1 MTSQKTILMSI
12 GTDRTPTRRDIFAT
26 PRLSLRQKNR
36 GETMDFSEYGAVD
49 ALGLAAL
56 IAARK
61 VSPREVMDAAIA
73 RAQGVNP
80 KINAIVFADYDG
92 GRDAVRSKARKGM
105 FAGVPMLLK
114 DMRANVVGWP
124 TRSGS
129 RYVPAIPA
137 TFESTIVTR
146 FKAAGLIP
154 IGKTNVPEFGILPTT
169 ESKLYG
175 AARNPWNLA
184 HSTGGSSGGSAAAV
198 AAGIVPIAHA
208 TDGGGSIRIPASA
221 CGLVGLK
228 STRGRI
234 TQGPEAADATS
245 GLSMDGVVT
254 KSVRD
259 TAAAL
264 DAVCGIDYGDPYF
277 APPPEGSY
285 LEGIKRKGK
294 RLRIAVSTRMMNGVA
309 HDPQVTAAV
318 KNTAKLCE
326 SLGHHVEETD
336 PPIDAGALIGA
347 FSTIWA
353 ANVAYSLTLL
363 QQQTGIAPSLDVVE
377 GLTMGLYELGRHV
390 TAVQQTM
397 ARQTMMRA
405 GRQIAAWHETYDVW
419 LTATLGRAPMKL
431 GTIDIDETDLQK
443 GFAPNF
449 GYVPFTSMQNATG
462 TPGINLPL
470 NWSAEGLPLGVQFT
484 ARAGGEMTLLKL
496 AAELEKA
503 APWAH
508 RYSQMRI

>member
-1 MTSQKTILMSI
+1 
-12 GTDRTPTRRDIFAT
+12 
-26 PRLSLRQKNR
+26 
-36 GETMDFSEYGAVD
+36 MDPAQYASCD

-56 IAARK
+56 IKAKKIKA
-61 VSPREVMDAAIA
+61 SEAIEAAIA
-73 RAQGVNP
+73 LAEARNP
-80 KINAIVFADYDG
+80 ELNAIVFADYDG
-92 GRDAVRSKARKGM
+92 ARATAKGRRANGA

-124 TRSGS
+124 TRAGS
-129 RYVPAIPA
+129 RYVPSAPA
-137 TFESTIVTR
+137 QVESNTVAR
-146 FKAAGLIP
+146 FCAAGLIP
-154 IGKTNVPEFGILPTT
+154 LGKTNVPEFGILPTT

-175 AARNPWNLA
+175 PAHNPWNLA

-228 STRGRI
+228 ATRGRVS
-234 TQGPEAADATS
+234 QGPEVADATS
-245 GLSMDGVVT
+245 GLSIDGVVT

-264 DAVCGIDYGDPYF
+264 DALCGIDYGDPYF

-285 LEGIKRKGK
+285 LEGIKRKPK
-294 RLRIAVSTRMMNGVA
+294 RLRIAVSTKMLNGTA
-309 HDPQVTAAV
+309 HDAQVTAAV
-318 KNTAKLCE
+318 RATAKLCE
-326 SLGHHVEETD
+326 DLGHDVELTD
-336 PPIDAGALIGA
+336 PPLDAGALVSA
-347 FSTIWA
+347 FSAIWA
-353 ANVAYSLTLL
+353 ANVTYTLTLL
-363 QQQTGIAPSLDVVE
+363 ERQTGMAPSLDVVE
-377 GLTMGLYELGRHV
+377 GLTLGLHEIGKAI
-390 TAVQQTM
+390 TAVQLTD

-405 GRQIAAWHETYDVW
+405 GRKIAAWHETYDVW
-419 LTATLGRAPMKL
+419 LTATLGRPPMKL
-431 GTIDIDETDLQK
+431 GTLDIDETDVRK

-470 NWSAEGLPLGVQFT
+470 NWSKDGLPLGVQFT

-496 AAELEKA
+496 AAELERA
-503 APWAH
+503 RPWAH
-508 RYSQMRI
+508 RYAQMRI

>member
-1 MTSQKTILMSI
+1 MEFEAYAS
-12 GTDRTPTRRDIFAT
+12 
-26 PRLSLRQKNR
+26 
-36 GETMDFSEYGAVD
+36 YD

-56 IAARK
+56 IKAKKIKPA
-61 VSPREVMDAAIA
+61 EVMETAIA
-73 RAQGVNP
+73 RAETLNP
-80 KINAIVFADYDG
+80 ALNAIVFADYDG
-92 GRDAVRSKARKGM
+92 ARTAAKGKPAKGV

-129 RYVPAIPA
+129 RYVPAVAA
-137 TFESTIVTR
+137 TVESGTVTR

-154 IGKTNVPEFGILPTT
+154 FGKTNVPEFGILPTT
-169 ESKLYG
+169 ESRLYG
-175 AARNPWNLA
+175 PARNPWNRE

-234 TQGPEAADATS
+234 SQGPEAADATS

-254 KSVRD
+254 RSVRD

-264 DAVCGIDYGDPYF
+264 DALCGIDYGDPYW

-294 RLRIAVSTRMMNGVA
+294 RLRIAVSTKMMNGTP
-309 HDPQVTAAV
+309 HDPEVTAAV
-318 KNTAKLCE
+318 KRTAKLCE
-326 SLGHHVEETD
+326 SLGHHVEVTD
-336 PPIDAGALIGA
+336 PPVNASELVGA
-347 FSTIWA
+347 FSTIWS
-353 ANVAYSLTLL
+353 ANVAYGLAMLERM
-363 QQQTGIAPSLDVVE
+363 TGLAPSLQLVE
-377 GLTMGLYELGRHV
+377 GLTWGLYEMGKTV
-390 TAVQQTM
+390 SAVQLTE

-405 GRQIAAWHETYDVW
+405 GRVIAKWHETHDCW
-419 LTATLGRAPMKL
+419 LTATLGRPPMKL
-431 GTIDIDETDLQK
+431 GTIDIDETDVQK

-470 NWSAEGLPLGVQFT
+470 NWSKDGLPIGVQFT

-508 RYSQMRI
+508 RYSQVRI

>member
-1 MTSQKTILMSI
+1 MTIAGYEK
-12 GTDRTPTRRDIFAT
+12 
-26 PRLSLRQKNR
+26 
-36 GETMDFSEYGAVD
+36 YD

-56 IAARK
+56 VARKK
-61 VSPREVMDAAIA
+61 VSPREVMEEAIA
-73 RAQGVNP
+73 RAEALNP
-80 KINAIVFADYDG
+80 KLNAIVFKGYDG
-92 GRDAVRSKARKGM
+92 ARAAAKGKLPKGA
-105 FAGVPMLLK
+105 FTGVPMLLK

-129 RYVPAIPA
+129 RYVPATAA
-137 TFESTIVTR
+137 TEDSNTVTR

-154 IGKTNVPEFGILPTT
+154 FGKTNVPEFGILPTT
-169 ESKLYG
+169 ECKLYG
-175 AARNPWNLA
+175 PAHNPWNLA
-184 HSTGGSSGGSAAAV
+184 HSPGGSSGGSAAAV

-228 STRGRI
+228 SSRGRI
-234 TQGPEAADATS
+234 SQGPEAADATS

-264 DAVCGIDYGDPYF
+264 DALCVADYGDPYF

-285 LEGIKRKGK
+285 LEGIRRKPR
-294 RLRIAVSTRMMNGVA
+294 RLRIAVSTKMMNGTA
-309 HDPQVTAAV
+309 HDPEVTAAV
-318 KNTAKLCE
+318 KKTAKLCE
-326 SLGHHVEETD
+326 SLGHIVEEAD
-336 PPIDAGALIGA
+336 PPLDAGALIAA

-353 ANVAYSLTLL
+353 ANVAYSIEVLR
-363 QQQTGIAPSLDVVE
+363 QQTGKTPSLDLVE
-377 GLTMGLYELGRHV
+377 GLTMGLYEMGKPI

-405 GRQIAAWHETYDVW
+405 GRQIAKWHETYDVW
-419 LTATLGRAPMKL
+419 LTATLGRPPMKL
-431 GTIDIDETDLQK
+431 GTIDIDETDVQK

-470 NWSAEGLPLGVQFT
+470 NWSRDGLPLGVQFT
-484 ARAGGEMTLLKL
+484 ARNGGEMTLLKL

-503 APWAH
+503 SPWAH
-508 RYSQMRI
+508 RYADVRI

>member
-1 MTSQKTILMSI
+1 MNI
-12 GTDRTPTRRDIFAT
+12 G
-26 PRLSLRQKNR
+26 
-36 GETMDFSEYGAVD
+36 EYASCD

-56 IAARK
+56 IRAKK
-61 VSPREVMDAAIA
+61 VKPSEVMDAAIA
-73 RAQGVNP
+73 LAERLNP
-80 KINAIVFADYDG
+80 KLDAIVFADYDG
-92 GRDAVRSKARKGM
+92 ARVAAKGKLGRGA
-105 FAGVPMLLK
+105 FTGVPVLLK

-129 RYVPAIPA
+129 RYVPATPA
-137 TFESTIVTR
+137 TVESTTVTR

-154 IGKTNVPEFGILPTT
+154 MGKTNVPEFGILPTT
-169 ESKLYG
+169 ECKLYG
-175 AARNPWNLA
+175 PARNPWNLA

-234 TQGPEAADATS
+234 TQGPEAGDATS
-245 GLSMDGVVT
+245 GLSIDGVVT

-264 DAVCGIDYGDPYF
+264 DALCGIDYGDPYF

-285 LEGIKRKGK
+285 LEGIKRRPR
-294 RLRIAVSTRMMNGVA
+294 RLRIAVSTRMMNGTP
-309 HDPQVTAAV
+309 HDPEVTAAV
-318 KNTAKLCE
+318 KKTAKLCE
-326 SLGHHVEETD
+326 SLGHAVEETD
-336 PPIDAGALIGA
+336 PPLNAGELIGA
-347 FSTIWA
+347 FSTVWC
-353 ANVAYSLTLL
+353 ANVAHGLTML
-363 QQQTGIAPSLDVVE
+363 QRQTGIAPSLDVVE
-377 GLTMGLYELGRHV
+377 GLTLGLHEMGLKV
-390 TAVQQTM
+390 SAVQLTE
-397 ARQTMMRA
+397 ARQAMMRA
-405 GRQIAAWHETYDVW
+405 GRIVAKWHETYDVW
-419 LTATLGRAPMKL
+419 LTATLGRPPMKL
-431 GTIDIDETDLQK
+431 GTIDIDETDVQK

-449 GYVPFTSMQNATG
+449 GYVPFTSMQNSTG

-470 NWSAEGLPLGVQFT
+470 NWSKDGLPIGVQFT

-503 APWAH
+503 APWAD
-508 RYSQMRI
+508 RYSKLRI

>member
-1 MTSQKTILMSI
+1 MSF
-12 GTDRTPTRRDIFAT
+12 P
-26 PRLSLRQKNR
+26 
-36 GETMDFSEYGAVD
+36 EYAAYD

-56 IAARK
+56 IKARK
-61 VSPREVMDAAIA
+61 VKPSEVMDAALA
-73 RAQGVNP
+73 RAEALNP
-80 KINAIVFADYDG
+80 SLNVIVFSDPDCA
-92 GRDAVRSKARKGM
+92 RVAARERRSKGV

-114 DMRANVVGWP
+114 DMRANVAGWP

-129 RYVPAIPA
+129 RFVPPTRASV
-137 TFESTIVTR
+137 ESTTVTR

-154 IGKTNVPEFGILPTT
+154 FGKTNVPELGILPTT

-175 AARNPWNLA
+175 PAHNPWNLA
-184 HSTGGSSGGSAAAV
+184 HSTGGSSGGSAGAV

-228 STRGRI
+228 ATRGRI
-234 TQGPEAADATS
+234 SQGPETADATS
-245 GLSMDGVVT
+245 GLSIDGVVT

-264 DAVCGIDYGDPYF
+264 DALCGIDYGDPYF

-285 LEGIKRKGK
+285 LDGIKRKPK
-294 RLRIAVSTRMMNGVA
+294 RLRIAMSTRMMNGTP
-309 HDPQVTAAV
+309 HDPEVTAAV
-318 KNTAKLCE
+318 KKTAKLCE
-326 SLGHHVEETD
+326 SLGHTVEETD
-336 PPIDAGALIGA
+336 PPIDAGALVGA
-347 FSTIWA
+347 FSTVWA
-353 ANVAYSLTLL
+353 ANVAYALTVISR
-363 QQQTGIAPSLDVVE
+363 QTGKSPSLDVVE
-377 GLTMGLYELGRHV
+377 GLTWGLYEMGMRV
-390 TAVQQTM
+390 SAVELTE

-405 GRQIAAWHETYDVW
+405 GRQIAAWHETHDVW
-419 LTATLGRAPMKL
+419 LTATLGRPPMKL
-431 GTIDIDETDLQK
+431 GTIDIDETDLRK

-470 NWSAEGLPLGVQFT
+470 NWSKDGLPLGVQFT

-496 AAELEKA
+496 AAELERA
-503 APWAH
+503 APWAN
-508 RYSQMRI
+508 RYAKLRI

>member
-1 MTSQKTILMSI
+1 MSFQEYASQ
-12 GTDRTPTRRDIFAT
+12 
-26 PRLSLRQKNR
+26 
-36 GETMDFSEYGAVD
+36 D

-56 IAARK
+56 VKSRK
-61 VSPREVMDAAIA
+61 IKPAEILEAAIA
-73 RAQGVNP
+73 RADAVNP
-80 KINAIVFADYDG
+80 KLNAIIFSAYDEARAAAKG
-92 GRDAVRSKARKGM
+92 KPSKGA

-129 RYVPAIPA
+129 RYVPATPA
-137 TFESTIVTR
+137 VLESTIVTR

-154 IGKTNVPEFGILPTT
+154 FGKTNVPEFGILPTS
-169 ESKLYG
+169 ESRLYG
-175 AARNPWNLA
+175 AARNPWNLE
-184 HSTGGSSGGSAAAV
+184 HSAGGSSGGSAAAV

-228 STRGRI
+228 SSRGRI

-254 KSVRD
+254 RSVRD

-264 DAVCGIDYGDPYF
+264 DAVCGLDYGDPYF

-285 LEGIKRKGK
+285 LDGIKRKPR
-294 RLRIAVSTRMMNGVA
+294 RLRIAVSLKMMNGTA
-309 HDPQVTAAV
+309 HDPEVTAAV
-318 KNTAKLCE
+318 KATAKLCE
-326 SLGHHVEETD
+326 SLGHHVEVAD
-336 PPIDAGALIGA
+336 PPVDAGALVGA
-347 FSTIWA
+347 FSTIWC
-353 ANVAYSLTLL
+353 ANVAYQIETLRQL
-363 QQQTGIAPSLDVVE
+363 TGIEPSLDNIE
-377 GLTMGLYELGRHV
+377 GLTMGLYEIGRAV
-390 TAVQQTM
+390 SAVQQTM

-405 GRQIAAWHETYDVW
+405 GRQMAKWHETHDCW
-419 LTATLGRAPMKL
+419 LTATLGRPPMTL
-431 GTIDIDETDLQK
+431 GTIDIDETDIQK

-449 GYVPFTSMQNATG
+449 GYVPFTSMQNSTG

-470 NWSAEGLPLGVQFT
+470 NWSKSGLPLGVQFT

-503 APWAH
+503 SPWAH
-508 RYSQMRI
+508 RYSQIRI

>member
-1 MTSQKTILMSI
+1 MTISDY
-12 GTDRTPTRRDIFAT
+12 GT
-26 PRLSLRQKNR
+26 
-36 GETMDFSEYGAVD
+36 YD

-56 IAARK
+56 IKAKK
-61 VSPREVMDAAIA
+61 VKPVEIVDAAVA
-73 RAQGVNP
+73 RAEALNP
-80 KINAIVFADYDG
+80 KLNAIVFGAYDEA
-92 GRDAVRSKARKGM
+92 RDAARGKLPRGA
-105 FAGVPMLLK
+105 FTGVPILLK

-129 RYVPAIPA
+129 RYVPASPA
-137 TFESTIVTR
+137 TVQSNTVTN

-154 IGKTNVPEFGILPTT
+154 MGKTNVPEFGILPTT

-175 AARNPWNLA
+175 PAHSPWNLE

-228 STRGRI
+228 STRGRVS
-234 TQGPEAADATS
+234 QGPEAADATS

-264 DAVCGIDYGDPYF
+264 DALCGIDYGDPYW

-285 LEGIKRKGK
+285 LDGIRRKPK
-294 RLRIAVSTRMMNGVA
+294 RLRIAFSTKMMNGTP
-309 HDPQVTAAV
+309 HDPEVTAAV
-318 KNTAKLCE
+318 KKTAKLCE
-326 SLGHHVEETD
+326 SLGHIVEETD
-336 PPIDAGALIGA
+336 PPVDAGALVNA
-347 FSTIWA
+347 FSTVWC
-353 ANVAYSLTLL
+353 ANVAYQLDTLEQL
-363 QQQTGIAPSLDVVE
+363 TGIAPSLDVVE
-377 GLTMGLYELGRHV
+377 GLTLGLYRMGKV
-390 TAVQQTM
+390 ISAVALTQ

-405 GRQIAAWHETYDVW
+405 GRQFAAWHQTYDCW
-419 LTATLGRAPMKL
+419 LTATLGRPPMKL
-431 GTIDIDETDLQK
+431 GTIDIDETDIQK

-449 GYVPFTSMQNATG
+449 GYVPFTSMQNSAG
-462 TPGINLPL
+462 TPGINVPL
-470 NWSAEGLPLGVQFT
+470 NWNKAGLPLGVQFT

-503 APWAH
+503 SPWAH
-508 RYSQMRI
+508 RYANVRI

>member
-1 MTSQKTILMSI
+1 M
-12 GTDRTPTRRDIFAT
+12 G
-26 PRLSLRQKNR
+26 LS
-36 GETMDFSEYGAVD
+36 DYGSYD
-49 ALGLAAL
+49 AIGLAAL
-56 IAARK
+56 VKAKK
-61 VSPREVMDAAIA
+61 VKPSDIMDAAIA
-73 RAQGVNP
+73 RAQTLNP
-80 KINAIVFADYDG
+80 KLNAIVFADYDSAC
-92 GRDAVRSKARKGM
+92 DSAKGKLPKGA
-105 FAGVPMLLK
+105 FTGVPMLLK
-114 DMRANVVGWP
+114 DMRANVAGWP

-129 RYVPAIPA
+129 RYVPATPSKVD
-137 TFESTIVTR
+137 STIVTR

-169 ESKLYG
+169 ECKLYG
-175 AARNPWNLA
+175 PARNPWNLE

-228 STRGRI
+228 ATRGRI
-234 TQGPEAADATS
+234 SQGPEAGDATS

-285 LEGIKRKGK
+285 LDGIKRKPK
-294 RLRIAVSTRMMNGVA
+294 RLRIAVSTRMMNGTP
-309 HDPQVTAAV
+309 HDPEVTAAV
-318 KNTAKLCE
+318 KRTAKLCE
-326 SLGHHVEETD
+326 SLGHVVEETD
-336 PPIDAGALIGA
+336 PPIDAGALVGA
-347 FSTIWA
+347 FSTIWC
-353 ANVAYSLTLL
+353 ANVAYQLDMLEQL
-363 QQQTGIAPSLDVVE
+363 TGIAPSLQVVE
-377 GLTMGLYELGRHV
+377 GLTLGLYNMGK
-390 TAVQQTM
+390 AVSAVALTQ

-405 GRQIAAWHETYDVW
+405 GRQMAKWHETHDVW
-419 LTATLGRAPMKL
+419 LTATLGRPPMKL
-431 GTIDIDETDLQK
+431 GSIDIDETDVQK

-449 GYVPFTSMQNATG
+449 GYVPFTSMQNSTG

-470 NWSAEGLPLGVQFT
+470 NWSKSGLPIGVQFT

-503 APWAH
+503 SPWAH
-508 RYSQMRI
+508 RYASIRI

>member
-1 MTSQKTILMSI
+1 MTF
-12 GTDRTPTRRDIFAT
+12 RD
-26 PRLSLRQKNR
+26 
-36 GETMDFSEYGAVD
+36 YGSYD

-56 IAARK
+56 VKARK
-61 VSPREVMDAAIA
+61 VKPSEILDEAIA
-73 RAQGVNP
+73 RAEALNP
-80 KINAIVFADYDG
+80 ALNAIVFTAYDTA
-92 GRDAVRSKARKGM
+92 RAAAKAKLSKGV

-114 DMRANVVGWP
+114 DMRAHVAGWP

-129 RYVPAIPA
+129 RYVPATPA
-137 TFESTIVTR
+137 LADSTIVTH

-154 IGKTNVPEFGILPTT
+154 FGKTNVPEFGILPTT

-228 STRGRI
+228 ASRGRI
-234 TQGPEAADATS
+234 SQGPDFADATS

-285 LEGIKRKGK
+285 LAGIRRKGK
-294 RLRIAVSTRMMNGVA
+294 RLRIAVSTRMMNGTA
-309 HDPQVTAAV
+309 HHPEVTAAV
-318 KNTAKLCE
+318 RKTAKLCE

-336 PPIDAGALIGA
+336 PPIDAGALVNA
-347 FSTIWA
+347 FSLIWA
-353 ANVAYSLTLL
+353 ANVAYSLAML
-363 QQQTGIAPSLDVVE
+363 QQQTGKPPSLDVIE
-377 GLTMGLYELGRHV
+377 GLTMGLYEIGKPLS
-390 TAVQQTM
+390 AVQLTM

-405 GRQIAAWHETYDVW
+405 GRQMAKWHETYDVW
-419 LTATLGRAPMKL
+419 LTATLGRPPMKL
-431 GTIDIDETDLQK
+431 GTIDVDETDVQK

-449 GYVPFTSMQNATG
+449 GYVPFTSMQNSTG

-470 NWSAEGLPLGVQFT
+470 NWGKDGLPLGVQFT
-484 ARAGGEMTLLKL
+484 ARAGGEMILLRL

-508 RYSQMRI
+508 RYSELRI

>member
-1 MTSQKTILMSI
+1 MS
-12 GTDRTPTRRDIFAT
+12 FAQYA
-26 PRLSLRQKNR
+26 S
-36 GETMDFSEYGAVD
+36 FD

-56 IAARK
+56 VKAKKIKPSEAM
-61 VSPREVMDAAIA
+61 EAAIA
-73 RAQGVNP
+73 RAEAVNP
-80 KINAIVFADYDG
+80 VLNAIVFADHEG
-92 GRDAVRSKARKGM
+92 ARTAAGRKPPAAPFG
-105 FAGVPMLLK
+105 GVPMLLK

-129 RYVPAIPA
+129 RYVPAHPA
-137 TFESTIVTR
+137 QFESTTVTR

-154 IGKTNVPEFGILPTT
+154 LGKTNVPEFGILPTT

-175 AARNPWNLA
+175 PARNPWNPA

-208 TDGGGSIRIPASA
+208 TDGGGSIRIPAAA

-228 STRGRI
+228 ATRGRVS
-234 TQGPEAADATS
+234 QGPETADATS
-245 GLSMDGVVT
+245 GLSIDGVVT

-264 DAVCGIDYGDPYF
+264 DALGGIDYGDPYF

-285 LEGIKRKGK
+285 LDGIRRKPK
-294 RLRIAVSTRMMNGVA
+294 RLRIAVSTRMMNGTA
-309 HDPQVTAAV
+309 HDPEVTAAV

-326 SLGHHVEETD
+326 SLGHSVEEAD
-336 PPIDAGALIGA
+336 PPIDAGGLVNA
-347 FSTIWA
+347 FSAIWS
-353 ANVAYSLTLL
+353 ANVAYALTLL
-363 QQQTGIAPSLDVVE
+363 ERQTGIAPSLDVVE
-377 GLTMGLYELGRHV
+377 GLTLGLYEMGKPV
-390 TAVQQTM
+390 TAVQLTE

-405 GRQIAAWHETYDVW
+405 GRQIAAWHETHDVW
-419 LTATLGRAPMKL
+419 LTATLGRPPMKL
-431 GTIDIDETDLQK
+431 GTIDIDETDVRK

-470 NWSAEGLPLGVQFT
+470 NWSKEGLPLGVQFT

-496 AAELEKA
+496 AAELERA
-503 APWAH
+503 QPWAH
-508 RYSQMRI
+508 RYAQLRT